1 MSKRKRRYTTIK
13 IQIFGTMK
21 HLFTS
26 VIALL
31 VTFAVAAQPGA
42 QQNPVIPADKA
53 VRVGQLPN
61 GMKYYLRHN
70 DKQKNLADFYI
81 SHDVGAIQEDDDQQG
96 LAHFL
101 EHMAFNGTKNLPGKM
116 LIEYLETVGVKF
128 GVNLNAGTSWDY
140 TQYLLKDVPTIRP
153 GIVDSALLILHDW
166 SHFIALQPKEID
178 AERGVI
184 MEELRMRDGAS
195 WRATIQLLKA
205 LGKGTR
211 YEHRNL
217 IGYLDGLKSFDHS
230 SLENFYKKWYRPEYQ
245 AVVVVGDINV
255 DEVEAKLKKLMADIP
270 ASPADAPKKEVI
282 VVPDNKEPIISI
294 LEDPEMTETSATLF
308 IKHQALPKH
317 LNNTFLAEQLALINA
332 LASNMANSRLQEIAM
347 KPNAPFTS
355 ANYMNGSIGICPT
368 LECAGVGVETQ
379 DGKLLAGLEAAYT
392 ELERIRRHGFTE
404 SELER
409 AKQVVLKREEVAYN
423 NRNDRKN
430 GQYVQRY
437 LNAFRKNAAMP
448 DAETEWKID
457 SMIITQMPL
466 QVINQIVAQFI
477 TDHNQV
483 LVAQAPK
490 REGLVNPTEAQ
501 LAEVLAK
508 VKASTIAPYADNT
521 VKEPLISP
529 DKKLKGSAVKKE
541 AKNEAFGTTE
551 WTLKNGMKV
560 VVKPTKFKADEVQ
573 VSMIAH
579 FGQSSLSDELYWPSS
594 FLSTFMGRMG
604 LSKFTATDL
613 RKQLSGKSVSVHLS
627 PDDYETGIQGMAS
640 PKDLETLMQLIYL
653 QFTEPRF
660 SKEDYDVAMN
670 QLKPYVENLQ
680 TNPDYISAVQ
690 RQKTLYGNHFRR
702 QQVTPELFDKV
713 KFELLEPAY
722 KALYSNAANFTTYI
736 VGNVDIEALKPL
748 VEKYIGSLPVSKKL
762 AKKVDDGVRTVTGEV
777 VNDFKAKMQQPKVGV
792 TRIYTG
798 PIDYTMK
805 NRVAMNVLSQVLR
818 SRYTISIREEKGG
831 TYSVGVGGRVMPDYT
846 PWYQLI
852 VLFDTNEQ
860 MADELS
866 QIVIDE
872 IKKIAE
878 QGPNKEDV
886 EKTRKYLLKE
896 YENQIQ
902 QNGTWIDWLD
912 LYNYRGM
919 NSLAEYKKTVEE
931 LTYDDLKALAAKIL
945 KDNNMAYVVMRP
957 EK

>member
-1 MSKRKRRYTTIK
+1 
-13 IQIFGTMK
+13 MK

-42 QQNPVIPADKA
+42 QQIPVIPADKA

-81 SHDVGAIQEDDDQQG
+81 SHDVGAIQEEDDQQG

-153 GIVDSALLILHDW
+153 GIIDSALLILHDW

-195 WRATIQLLKA
+195 WRGTIQLLKA
-205 LGKGTR
+205 VGKGTR

-217 IGYLDGLKSFDHS
+217 IGHLDGLKSFDHS
-230 SLENFYKKWYRPEYQ
+230 SLENFYHKWYRPEYQ

-255 DEVEAKLKKLMADIP
+255 DEVETKLQKLMADIP
-270 ASPADAPKKEVI
+270 ASPADAPQKEVI

-294 LEDPEMTETSATLF
+294 FEDPEMTQSSASLF
-308 IKHQALPKH
+308 IKRQALPKQ
-317 LNNTFLAEQLALINA
+317 LNNTVVAEQLALIDA
-332 LASNMANSRLQEIAM
+332 LASEMANARLQEIAM
-347 KPNAPFTS
+347 KPNAPFTG
-355 ANYMNGSIGICPT
+355 ARFMNGGIGICST
-368 LECAGVGVETQ
+368 LECAGVDVNTQ
-379 DGKLLAGLEAAYT
+379 DGKLLGGFEAAYT

-409 AKQVVLKREEVAYN
+409 AKQSVMKEQELAYN

-448 DAETEWKID
+448 DAETEWKLD
-457 SMIITQMPL
+457 SMIISQL
-466 QVINQIVAQFI
+466 QLPMINQVVAQYI

-483 LVAQAPK
+483 LVVQAPK
-490 REGLVNPTEAQ
+490 REGLTNPTEAQ
-501 LAEVLAK
+501 FAEVLAK
-508 VKASTIAPYADNT
+508 VKAATIAPYADNT
-521 VKEPLISP
+521 VKEPLIP
-529 DKKLKGSAVKKE
+529 ADKKLKGSKVKKE
-541 AKNEAFGTTE
+541 SKNEEFGTIE
-551 WTLKNGMKV
+551 WTLKNGLKV

-573 VSMIAH
+573 VAMVAH
-579 FGQSSLSDELYWPSS
+579 SGQSSLSDELYWPSA
-594 FLSTFMGRMG
+594 LLPTFVGRMG
-604 LSKFTATDL
+604 VPKFSATDL
-613 RKQLSGKSVSVHLS
+613 RKQLSGKNAQVYVS
-627 PDDYETGIQGMAS
+627 PDDYASQVVGVGS
-640 PKDLETLMQLIYL
+640 PKDLETIMQLLYL
-653 QFTEPRF
+653 QFTDPRF
-660 SKEDYDVAMN
+660 SKEDYDVAMA

-680 TNPDYISAVQ
+680 TNPDYISAVE

-702 QQVTPELFDKV
+702 QQITPALLDKV
-713 KFELLEPAY
+713 KFEQLEPAY
-722 KALYSNAANFTTYI
+722 KALFSNAANFTTYI
-736 VGNVDIEALKPL
+736 VGNVDVEALKPL
-748 VEKYIGSLPVSKKL
+748 VEKYLGSLPVSKKL
-762 AKKVDDGVRTVTGEV
+762 AKKVDDGVRAVKGEV
-777 VNDFKAKMQQPKVGV
+777 VNDFKVKMQQPKVGV

-805 NRVAMNVLSQVLR
+805 NRVTMNVLSQVLR

-831 TYSVGVGGRVMPDYT
+831 TYSVGVGGRVMAEYE

-866 QIVIDE
+866 QIVVKE
-872 IKKIAE
+872 IQTIANE
-878 QGPNKEDV
+878 GPNKEDV

-902 QNGTWIDWLD
+902 QNGNWVDWLD
-912 LYNYRGM
+912 QRDYRGV
-919 NSLAEYKKTVEE
+919 NYPAEYKKAVEE

-945 KDNNMAYVVMRP
+945 KDNNMTYVVMRP

>member
-1 MSKRKRRYTTIK
+1 
-13 IQIFGTMK
+13 MK

-42 QQNPVIPADKA
+42 QQIPVIPADKA
-53 VRVGQLPN
+53 VRVGTLPN

-116 LIEYLETVGVKF
+116 LIEYLETVGVRF
-128 GVNLNAGTSWDY
+128 GTNLNAGTSWDY

-153 GIVDSALLILHDW
+153 GIIDTAMLILHDW

-178 AERGVI
+178 SERGVI
-184 MEELRMRDGAS
+184 MEELRMRDGAQ
-195 WRATIQLLKA
+195 WRGTIQLLKA

-217 IGYLDGLKSFDHS
+217 IGYLDGLSSFDHS

-245 AVVVVGDINV
+245 AVVIVGDINV
-255 DEVEAKLKKLMADIP
+255 DEIEAKLQKLMADIP
-270 ASPADAPKKEVI
+270 ASPADAPQKEVI
-282 VVPDNKEPIISI
+282 VVPDNQEPIISI

-308 IKHQALPKH
+308 IKRQALPKEY
-317 LNNTFLAEQLALINA
+317 NNTIVAEQLALIDA
-332 LASNMANSRLQEIAM
+332 LGSTMANARLQEIAM
-347 KPNAPFTS
+347 KPNAPFTN
-355 ANYMNGSIGICPT
+355 AEFMNGSIGICPT
-368 LECAGVGVETQ
+368 LECAGIGVNTQ
-379 DGKLLAGLEAAYT
+379 DGKLLAGFEAAYT

-404 SELER
+404 GELER
-409 AKQVVLKREEVAYN
+409 AKQRVMKMQEVAYN

-448 DAETEWKID
+448 DAETEWKLD
-457 SMIITQMPL
+457 SAIIANL
-466 QVINQIVAQFI
+466 QLPMINQVFAQYI

-483 LVAQAPK
+483 LIAQAPK

-501 LAEVLAK
+501 FSEVLAK

-521 VKEPLISP
+521 VKEPLIP
-529 DKKLKGSAVKKE
+529 ADKKLKGSAVKNE
-541 AKNEAFGTTE
+541 VKNEVYGTTE
-551 WTLKNGMKV
+551 WTLKNGMKI
-560 VVKPTKFKADEVQ
+560 VVKPTKFKADEVYI
-573 VSMIAH
+573 SMVAH
-579 FGQSSLSDELYWPSS
+579 FGQSSLSDELYWPSA
-594 FLSTFMGRMG
+594 FLPTMMGRMG
-604 LSKFTATDL
+604 VSKFSATDL
-613 RKQLSGKSVSVHLS
+613 RKQLSGKSVSLHVS

-653 QFTEPRF
+653 QFTDPRF
-660 SKEDYDVAMN
+660 SKEDYDVAMG
-670 QLKPYVENLQ
+670 QLRPYVENLQ
-680 TNPDYISAVQ
+680 TNPDYISAVE
-690 RQKTLYGNHFRR
+690 RKKTLYGGHYRR
-702 QQVTPELFDKV
+702 QEVTPELLNKV
-713 KFELLEPAY
+713 SFELLEPAY
-722 KALYSNAANFTTYI
+722 RALFSNARNFTTYI
-736 VGNVDIEALKPL
+736 VGNVDVETLKPL

-762 AKKVDDGVRTVTGEV
+762 ATKVDDGVRTVTGQV
-777 VNDFKAKMQQPKVGV
+777 VNDFKAKMQQPKVGL

-798 PIDYTMK
+798 PIDYTLK
-805 NRVAMNVLSQVLR
+805 NRVAMTVLAQVLR

-831 TYSVGVGGRVMPDYT
+831 TYSVGVGGRVSPDYNSAYT
-846 PWYQLI
+846 LI
-852 VLFDTNEQ
+852 VAFDTNEQ

-866 QIVIDE
+866 EIVIKE
-872 IKKIAE
+872 IQTIANV
-878 QGPNKEDV
+878 GPNAEDV
-886 EKTRKYLLKE
+886 EKVRKFLLKDH
-896 YENQIQ
+896 ENQLQ
-902 QNGTWIDWLD
+902 VNGNWASWLD
-912 LYNYRGM
+912 QRDYRGV
-919 NSLAEYKKTVEE
+919 NYPAEYKKILEE
-931 LTYDDLKALAAKIL
+931 LTYDDLKLLAAKIL
-945 KDNNMAYVVMRP
+945 KDNNMTHIIMRP

>member
-1 MSKRKRRYTTIK
+1 M
-13 IQIFGTMK
+13 
-21 HLFTS
+21 
-26 VIALL
+26 
-31 VTFAVAAQPGA
+31 
-42 QQNPVIPADKA
+42 PVIPADKA

-81 SHDVGAIQEDDDQQG
+81 SHDVGAIQEEDDQQG

-128 GVNLNAGTSWDY
+128 GTNLNAGTSWDY

-153 GIVDSALLILHDW
+153 GIIDSALLILHDW
-166 SHFIALQPKEID
+166 SHFIALQPKEVD

-184 MEELRMRDGAS
+184 KEELRMRDGAS
-195 WRATIQLLKA
+195 WRGTIKMLQA

-217 IGYLDGLKSFDHS
+217 IGHLEGLSSFDHS
-230 SLENFYKKWYRPEYQ
+230 SLRNFYEKWYRPELQ

-255 DEVEAKLKKLMADIP
+255 DEIEAKLKTLMADIP
-270 ASPADAPKKEVI
+270 ASPADAPKKEHI
-282 VVPDNKEPIISI
+282 VVPDNKEPIISMF
-294 LEDPEMTETSATLF
+294 EDPEMTETSATLF
-308 IKHQALPKH
+308 IKRQALPKQY
-317 LNNTFLAEQLALINA
+317 NNTVIAEQLSLVAA
-332 LASNMANSRLQEIAM
+332 LAEDMANARLREISM
-347 KPNAPFTS
+347 KPNAPFTG
-355 ANYMNGSIGICPT
+355 AFFNDGGVGICPT
-368 LECAGVGVETQ
+368 FAAIAVGVDTQ
-379 DGKLLAGLEAAYT
+379 DGKMLAGFEAAYT

-404 SELER
+404 GELER
-409 AKQVVLKREEVAYN
+409 AKNNVMKMQEVAYN

-430 GQYVQRY
+430 AQFVRRY
-437 LNAFRKNAAMP
+437 LDAFHKNTPMP
-448 DAETEWKID
+448 DAETEWKLD
-457 SMIITQMPL
+457 STIIANIQLPM
-466 QVINQIVAQFI
+466 INQVMQQYI

-483 LVAQAPK
+483 VIAQAPK

-508 VKASTIAPYADNT
+508 VKAATIAPYADNT
-521 VKEPLISP
+521 VKEPLIP
-529 DKKLKGSAVKKE
+529 ADKKLKGSKVKKE
-541 AKNEAFGTTE
+541 SKNDAYGTTE

-579 FGQSSLSDELYWPSS
+579 FGQSSLSDELYWPSA

-604 LSKFTATDL
+604 VSKFSATDL
-613 RKQLSGKSVSVHLS
+613 RKQLSGKSVSLHVS
-627 PDDYETGIQGMAS
+627 PDDYETDIQGMAS

-660 SKEDYDVAMN
+660 SKEDFDVAMN

-680 TNPDYISAVQ
+680 TNPDYISTVQ
-690 RQKTLYGNHFRR
+690 REKTLYGNHFRR

-713 KFELLEPAY
+713 KFELIEPAY

-736 VGNVDIEALKPL
+736 VGNVDLEALKPL
-748 VEKYIGSLPVSKKL
+748 VEKYLGSLPVSKKL
-762 AKKVDDGVRTVTGEV
+762 SKKVDDGVQTVKGEV
-777 VNDFKAKMQQPKVGV
+777 VNDFKVKMQQPKVGV

-818 SRYTISIREEKGG
+818 NRYTVSIREEKGG
-831 TYSVGVGGRVMPDYT
+831 TYSVGVGGRVYADYE
-846 PWYQLI
+846 PSYQLI

-872 IKKIAE
+872 IKKIATD
-878 QGPNKEDV
+878 GPNKEDV

-902 QNGTWIDWLD
+902 QNGTWVDWLD
-912 LYNYRGM
+912 LYNYRSM
-919 NSLAEYKKTVEE
+919 DSLAEYKKTVEE
-931 LTYDDLKALAAKIL
+931 LSYDDLKALAAKIL

>member
-1 MSKRKRRYTTIK
+1 MRR
-13 IQIFGTMK
+13 
-21 HLFTS
+21 LFIS
-26 VIALL
+26 AIALL
-31 VTFAVAAQPGA
+31 VTFAVAAQPA
-42 QQNPVIPADKA
+42 QQLPVIPADKA

-81 SHDVGAIQEDDDQQG
+81 SHDVGAIQEEDDQQG

-116 LIEYLETVGVKF
+116 LIEYLETIGVKF
-128 GVNLNAGTSWDY
+128 GTNLNAGTSWDY

-166 SHFIALQPKEID
+166 SHFIALEPKEVD

-195 WRATIQLLKA
+195 WRGTIQMLKS

-230 SLENFYKKWYRPEYQ
+230 SLRNFYEKWYRPELQ

-255 DEVEAKLKKLMADIP
+255 DEIEAKLHKLMADIP
-270 ASPADAPKKEVI
+270 ASPADAPQKEHIVI
-282 VVPDNKEPIISI
+282 PDNKEPIISV
-294 LEDPEMTETSATLF
+294 LEDPEMQETSATLF
-308 IKHQALPKH
+308 IKRQALPK
-317 LNNTFLAEQLALINA
+317 LYKNTQIAETLDLISA
-332 LASNMANSRLQEIAM
+332 LASDMANARLREIAM
-347 KPNAPFTS
+347 KPNAPFTG
-355 ANYMNGSIGICPT
+355 AHFMNGGVGICPT
-368 LECAGVGVETQ
+368 FEAIGVGVDTQ
-379 DGKLLAGLEAAYT
+379 DGKMLVGFEAAYT

-404 SELER
+404 GELER
-409 AKQVVLKREEVAYN
+409 AKNNVMKMQELAYN

-430 GQYVQRY
+430 GQYVKRY
-437 LNAFRKNAAMP
+437 LDAFHKNTPMP
-448 DAETEWKID
+448 DAETEWKLD
-457 SMIITQMPL
+457 STIIANVQLPM
-466 QVINQIVAQFI
+466 INQVMQQYI

-483 LVAQAPK
+483 VIAQAPK
-490 REGLVNPTEAQ
+490 KEGLVNPTEAQ

-508 VKASTIAPYADNT
+508 VKASTIAPYADNS

-541 AKNEAFGTTE
+541 SKNEALGSTV

-560 VVKPTKFKADEVQ
+560 VVKPTKFKADEVLI
-573 VSMIAH
+573 SMHAN
-579 FGQSSLSDELYWPSS
+579 FGQSSLSDELYWTSALMPSM
-594 FLSTFMGRMG
+594 LGRMG
-604 LSKFTATDL
+604 ISKFTATDL
-613 RKQLSGKSVSVHLS
+613 RKQLSGKNARVYVS
-627 PDDYETGIQGMAS
+627 PDDYECSVIGQGS
-640 PKDLETLMQLIYL
+640 PKDLETIMQLLYL

-660 SKEDYDVAMN
+660 SKDDWDVAMN
-670 QLKPYVENLQ
+670 QLKPYIENAQ
-680 TNPDYISAVQ
+680 TNPDYISYVQ
-690 RQKTLYGNHFRR
+690 RQKTLYGNHYRR
-702 QQVTPELFDKV
+702 QQLTPELLDKV
-713 KFELLEPAY
+713 KFEQLEPAY

-736 VGNVDIEALKPL
+736 VGNVDLATLKPL
-748 VEKYIGSLPVSKKL
+748 VEKYLGSLPVSKKL
-762 AKKVDDGVRTVTGEV
+762 AKKVDDGVRTVKGEV
-777 VNDFKAKMQQPKVGV
+777 VNDFKAKMQQPKVGL

-798 PIDYTMK
+798 PIDYTLK

-818 SRYTISIREEKGG
+818 SRYTVSIREEKGG
-831 TYSVGVGGRVMPDYT
+831 TYSVGVGGRVESDYE

-872 IKKIAE
+872 IKKIATE
-878 QGPNKEDV
+878 GPKADDV

-896 YENQIQ
+896 YENQVQ
-902 QNGTWIDWLD
+902 MNNNWVSWLYEWD
-912 LYNYRGM
+912 ERG
-919 NSLAEYKKTVEE
+919 LDYAAEYKKVVEA

-945 KDNNMAYVVMRP
+945 ADNNMAHIIMRP

>member
-1 MSKRKRRYTTIK
+1 MRR
-13 IQIFGTMK
+13 
-21 HLFTS
+21 LFTFA
-26 VIALL
+26 IAML

-42 QQNPVIPADKA
+42 QQIPVIPADKA
-53 VRVGQLPN
+53 VRVGTLPN

-81 SHDVGAIQEDDDQQG
+81 SHDVGAIQEEDDQQG

-153 GIVDSALLILHDW
+153 GIVDTAMLILHDW

-195 WRATIQLLKA
+195 WRATIAMLKA
-205 LGKGTR
+205 IGKGTR

-217 IGYLDGLKSFDHS
+217 IGHLDGLKSFNHK
-230 SLENFYKKWYRPEYQ
+230 SLENFYQKWYRPELQ
-245 AVVVVGDINV
+245 AVVIVGDINV
-255 DEVEAKLKKLMADIP
+255 DEVEAKLQKLMADIP
-270 ASPADAPKKEVI
+270 ASPADAPQKEVI
-282 VVPDNKEPIISI
+282 VVPDNKEPIISVF
-294 LEDPEMTETSATLF
+294 EDPEMEGTSASLF
-308 IKHQALPKH
+308 IKRKALPKEY
-317 LNNTFLAEQLALINA
+317 NNTIIAEQLSLINA
-332 LASNMANSRLQEIAM
+332 LASNMANARLQEIKM

-355 ANYMNGSIGICPT
+355 AYFRNGGVGICPT
-368 LECAGVGVETQ
+368 FESAGVGVDTK
-379 DGKLLAGLEAAYT
+379 DGKLLEGLEAAYT

-404 SELER
+404 GELER
-409 AKQVVLKREEVAYN
+409 AKQNVMKMQELAYN

-430 GQYVQRY
+430 GQYVMRY

-448 DAETEWKID
+448 DAETEWKLD
-457 SMIITQMPL
+457 STIIAQLPL
-466 QVINQIVAQFI
+466 QAINQTIARYI

-483 LVAQAPK
+483 LVVNLPK
-490 REGLVNPTEAQ
+490 KDGLVNPTEAQ
-501 LAEVLAK
+501 FAEVLAK
-508 VKASTIAPYADNT
+508 VKKADIAPYADNT
-521 VKEPLISP
+521 VKEPLIP
-529 DKKLKGSAVKKE
+529 ADVKLKGSAVKKV
-541 AKNEAFGTTE
+541 AKNETLGTTT
-551 WTLKNGMKV
+551 WTLKNGLKV
-560 VVKPTKFKADEVQ
+560 VVKPTTFKADEVNI
-573 VSMIAH
+573 SMLAH
-579 FGQSSLSDELYWPSS
+579 FGQSSLSDEVFWTSA
-594 FLSTFMGRMG
+594 FLPTMINYMGV
-604 LSKFTATDL
+604 SKFSSTEL
-613 RKQLSGKSVSVHLS
+613 RKQLSGKNASVSVNV
-627 PDDYETGIQGMAS
+627 DDYMSGVVGHGS
-640 PKDLETLMQLIYL
+640 PKDIETMMQLIYL
-653 QFTEPRF
+653 RFTAPRF
-660 SKEDYDVAMN
+660 SKDDYDVIMN
-670 QLKPYVENLQ
+670 QYRPYIENAQ
-680 TNPDYISAVQ
+680 KNPDYISGVQ
-690 RQKTLYGNHFRR
+690 RQKTLYGDHFRR
-702 QQVTPELFDKV
+702 QQLTPAILDQV
-713 KFELLEPAY
+713 KFENIEPAY
-722 KALYSNAANFTTYI
+722 KKLFSNAANFTTYI
-736 VGNVDIEALKPL
+736 VGNVDLETLKPL
-748 VEKYIGSLPVSKKL
+748 VEKYLGSLPVSKKL
-762 AKKVDDGVRTVTGEV
+762 EKKVDDGVRTVKGEV
-777 VNDFKAKMQQPKVGV
+777 VNDFKVKMQQPKVGL

-831 TYSVGVGGRVMPDYT
+831 TYSVGVGGRVFADYT
-846 PWYQLI
+846 PSYQLI

-866 QIVIDE
+866 QIVVDE
-872 IKKIAE
+872 IKKIATE
-878 QGPNKEDV
+878 GPNAEDV

-902 QNGTWIDWLD
+902 SNGNWVDWLD

-919 NSLAEYKKTVEE
+919 NFATEYKKAVEE

-945 KDNNMAYVVMRP
+945 KDNNMAYIVMRP

>member
-1 MSKRKRRYTTIK
+1 MRR
-13 IQIFGTMK
+13 
-21 HLFTS
+21 LFTFA
-26 VIALL
+26 IAML

-42 QQNPVIPADKA
+42 QQIPVIPADKA
-53 VRVGQLPN
+53 VRVGTLPN

-81 SHDVGAIQEDDDQQG
+81 SHDVGAIQEEDDQQG

-153 GIVDSALLILHDW
+153 GIVDTAMLILHDW

-195 WRATIQLLKA
+195 WRATIAMLKA
-205 LGKGTR
+205 IGKGTR

-217 IGYLDGLKSFDHS
+217 IGHLDGLKSFNHK
-230 SLENFYKKWYRPEYQ
+230 SLENFYQKWYRPELQ
-245 AVVVVGDINV
+245 AVVIVGDINV
-255 DEVEAKLKKLMADIP
+255 DEVEAKLQKLMADIP
-270 ASPADAPKKEVI
+270 ASPADAPQKEVI
-282 VVPDNKEPIISI
+282 VVPDNKEPIISVF
-294 LEDPEMTETSATLF
+294 EDPEMEGTSASLF
-308 IKHQALPKH
+308 IKRKALPKEY
-317 LNNTFLAEQLALINA
+317 NNTIIAEQLSLINA
-332 LASNMANSRLQEIAM
+332 LASNMANARLQEIKM

-355 ANYMNGSIGICPT
+355 AYFRNGGVGICPT
-368 LECAGVGVETQ
+368 FESAGVGVDTK
-379 DGKLLAGLEAAYT
+379 DGKLLEGLEAAYT

-404 SELER
+404 GELER
-409 AKQVVLKREEVAYN
+409 AKQNVMKMQELAYN

-430 GQYVQRY
+430 GQYVMRY

-448 DAETEWKID
+448 DAETEWKLD
-457 SMIITQMPL
+457 STIIAQLPL
-466 QVINQIVAQFI
+466 QAINQTIARYI

-483 LVAQAPK
+483 LVVNLPK
-490 REGLVNPTEAQ
+490 KEGLVNPTEAQ
-501 LAEVLAK
+501 FAEVLAK
-508 VKASTIAPYADNT
+508 VKKADIAPYADNT
-521 VKEPLISP
+521 VKEPLIP
-529 DKKLKGSAVKKE
+529 ADVELKGSAVKKV
-541 AKNEAFGTTE
+541 AKNETLGTTT
-551 WTLKNGMKV
+551 WTLKNGLKV
-560 VVKPTKFKADEVQ
+560 VVKPTTFKADEVNI
-573 VSMIAH
+573 SMLAH
-579 FGQSSLSDELYWPSS
+579 FGQSSLSDEVFWTSA
-594 FLSTFMGRMG
+594 FLPTMINYMGV
-604 LSKFTATDL
+604 SKFSSTEL
-613 RKQLSGKSVSVHLS
+613 RKQLSGKNASVSVNV
-627 PDDYETGIQGMAS
+627 DDYMSGVVGHGS
-640 PKDLETLMQLIYL
+640 PKDIEAMMQLIYL
-653 QFTEPRF
+653 RFTAPRF
-660 SKEDYDVAMN
+660 SKDDYDVIMN
-670 QLKPYVENLQ
+670 QYRPYIENAQ
-680 TNPDYISAVQ
+680 KNPDYISGVQ
-690 RQKTLYGNHFRR
+690 RQKTLYGDHFRR
-702 QQVTPELFDKV
+702 QQLTPAILDQV
-713 KFELLEPAY
+713 KFENIEPAY
-722 KALYSNAANFTTYI
+722 KKLFSNAANFTTYI
-736 VGNVDIEALKPL
+736 VGNVDLETLKPL

-762 AKKVDDGVRTVTGEV
+762 EKKVDDGVRTVKGEV
-777 VNDFKAKMQQPKVGV
+777 VNDFKVKMQQPKVGL

-831 TYSVGVGGRVMPDYT
+831 TYSVGVGGRVFADYT
-846 PWYQLI
+846 PSYQLI

-866 QIVIDE
+866 QIVVDE
-872 IKKIAE
+872 IKKIATE
-878 QGPNKEDV
+878 GPNAEDV

-902 QNGTWIDWLD
+902 SNGNWVDWLD

-919 NSLAEYKKTVEE
+919 NFATEYKKAVEE

-945 KDNNMAYVVMRP
+945 KDNNMAYIVMRP

>member
-1 MSKRKRRYTTIK
+1 
-13 IQIFGTMK
+13 MK

-42 QQNPVIPADKA
+42 QQIPVIPADKA

-81 SHDVGAIQEDDDQQG
+81 SHDVGAIQEEDDQQG

-153 GIVDSALLILHDW
+153 GIIDSALLILHDW

-195 WRATIQLLKA
+195 WRGTIQLLKA
-205 LGKGTR
+205 VGKGTR

-217 IGYLDGLKSFDHS
+217 IGHLDGLKSFDHS
-230 SLENFYKKWYRPEYQ
+230 SLENFYHKWYRPEYQ
-245 AVVVVGDINV
+245 AVVIVGDINV
-255 DEVEAKLKKLMADIP
+255 DEVEAKLQELMADIP
-270 ASPADAPKKEVI
+270 ASPADAPQKEVI

-294 LEDPEMTETSATLF
+294 FEDPEMTQSGASLF
-308 IKHQALPKH
+308 IKRQALPKQ
-317 LNNTFLAEQLALINA
+317 LNNTVVAEQLALIDA
-332 LASNMANSRLQEIAM
+332 LASEMANARLQEIAM
-347 KPNAPFTS
+347 KPNAPFTG
-355 ANYMNGSIGICPT
+355 ARFMNGGIGICST
-368 LECAGVGVETQ
+368 LECAGVDVNTQ
-379 DGKLLAGLEAAYT
+379 DGKLLGGFEAAYT

-404 SELER
+404 GELER
-409 AKQVVLKREEVAYN
+409 AKQSVMKDQELAYN

-448 DAETEWKID
+448 DAETEWKLD
-457 SMIITQMPL
+457 SMIISQL
-466 QVINQIVAQFI
+466 QLPMINQVVAQYI

-483 LVAQAPK
+483 LVVQAPK
-490 REGLVNPTEAQ
+490 REGLTNPTEAQ
-501 LAEVLAK
+501 FAEVLAK
-508 VKASTIAPYADNT
+508 VKAATIAPYADNT
-521 VKEPLISP
+521 VKEPLIP
-529 DKKLKGSAVKKE
+529 ADKKLKGSKVKKE
-541 AKNEAFGTTE
+541 SKNEEFGTIE
-551 WTLKNGMKV
+551 WTLKNGLKV

-573 VSMIAH
+573 VAMVAH
-579 FGQSSLSDELYWPSS
+579 SGQSSLSDDLYWSS
-594 FLSTFMGRMG
+594 ALLPTFVGRMG
-604 LSKFTATDL
+604 VSKFSATDL
-613 RKQLSGKSVSVHLS
+613 RKQLSGKNAQVYVS
-627 PDDYETGIQGMAS
+627 PDDYESQVVGVGS
-640 PKDLETLMQLIYL
+640 PKDLETIMQLLYL
-653 QFTEPRF
+653 QFTDPRF
-660 SKEDYDVAMN
+660 SKEDYDVAMA

-680 TNPDYISAVQ
+680 TNPDYISAVE

-702 QQVTPELFDKV
+702 QQITPALLDKV
-713 KFELLEPAY
+713 KFEQLEPAY
-722 KALYSNAANFTTYI
+722 KVLFSNAANFTTYI
-736 VGNVDIEALKPL
+736 VGNVDVEALKPL
-748 VEKYIGSLPVSKKL
+748 VEKYLGSLPVSKKL
-762 AKKVDDGVRTVTGEV
+762 AKKVDDGVRAVKGEV
-777 VNDFKAKMQQPKVGV
+777 VNDFKVKMQQPKVGV

-805 NRVAMNVLSQVLR
+805 NRVTMNVLSQVLR

-831 TYSVGVGGRVMPDYT
+831 TYSVGVGGRVMAEYE

-866 QIVIDE
+866 QIVVKE
-872 IKKIAE
+872 IQTIANE
-878 QGPNKEDV
+878 GPNKEDV

-902 QNGTWIDWLD
+902 QNGNWVDWLD
-912 LYNYRGM
+912 QRDYRGV
-919 NSLAEYKKTVEE
+919 NYPVEYKKAVDE

-945 KDNNMAYVVMRP
+945 KDNNMTYVVMRP

>member
-1 MSKRKRRYTTIK
+1 MRR
-13 IQIFGTMK
+13 
-21 HLFTS
+21 LFIS
-26 VIALL
+26 VIALVVAFT
-31 VTFAVAAQPGA
+31 VTAQPGA
-42 QQNPVIPADKA
+42 QQIPVIPADKA

-128 GVNLNAGTSWDY
+128 GANLNAGTSWDY

-153 GIVDSALLILHDW
+153 GIVDTAMLILHDW

-195 WRATIQLLKA
+195 WRSTIAMLKA

-217 IGYLDGLKSFDHS
+217 IGHLDGLKSFSHK
-230 SLENFYKKWYRPEYQ
+230 SLENFYKKWYRPELQ
-245 AVVVVGDINV
+245 AVVIVGDINV
-255 DEVEAKLKKLMADIP
+255 DEVEAKLQKLMADIP
-270 ASPADAPKKEVI
+270 ASPADAAKKEVI

-294 LEDPEMTETSATLF
+294 FEDPEMQQTKATLF
-308 IKHQALPKH
+308 IKHSALPREY
-317 LNNTFLAEQLALINA
+317 NNTVIAEQLALINA
-332 LASNMANSRLQEIAM
+332 LADDMANARLQEIKM
-347 KPNAPFTS
+347 KPNAPFS
-355 ANYMNGSIGICPT
+355 GASFLNGGIGICQT
-368 LECAGVGVETQ
+368 LECAGVGVVTQ
-379 DGKLLAGLEAAYT
+379 DGKLLAGFEAAYT

-404 SELER
+404 AELER
-409 AKQVVLKREEVAYN
+409 AKNNVMKAQELSYN

-437 LNAFRKNAAMP
+437 LNAFHKNAAMP
-448 DAETEWKID
+448 DAETEWKLD
-457 SMIITQMPL
+457 STLIANIPL
-466 QVINQIVAQFI
+466 KMVNQVMAQYI

-483 LVAQAPK
+483 LVVNVPK
-490 REGLVNPTEAQ
+490 KEGVVNPTEAQ
-501 LAEVLAK
+501 LAEVLKK
-508 VKASTIAPYADNT
+508 VKAADIAPYADNT

-529 DKKLKGSAVKKE
+529 KKKLKGSAVKKE
-541 AKNEAFGTTE
+541 SKNEALGTTT
-551 WTLKNGMKV
+551 WVLKNGLKV
-560 VVKPTKFKADEVQ
+560 VVKPTTFKADEVKI
-573 VSMIAH
+573 SMQTH
-579 FGQSSLSDELYWPSS
+579 FGQSSLSDELYWTSV
-594 FLSTFMGRMG
+594 FLPVMTNYMGV
-604 LSKFTATDL
+604 SKFSSTEL
-613 RKQLSGKSVSVHLS
+613 SKQLSGKDADVNLGV
-627 PDDYETGIQGMAS
+627 DDYEAGVVGEGS
-640 PKDLETLMQLIYL
+640 PKDLETIMQLLYL

-660 SKEDYDVAMN
+660 SKEDFDVVMN
-670 QLKPYVENLQ
+670 QYRPYFENAQ
-680 TNPDYISAVQ
+680 TNPDYISTVQ

-702 QQVTPELFDKV
+702 QQITPEILDKV
-713 KFELLEPAY
+713 KFEHIEPAY
-722 KALYSNAANFTTYI
+722 KALFSNAANFTTYI
-736 VGNVDIEALKPL
+736 VGNVDLATLKPL

-762 AKKVDDGVRTVTGEV
+762 EKKVDDGAQPVKGVV
-777 VNDFKAKMQQPKVGV
+777 VNDFKVKMQQPKVGL

-798 PIDYTMK
+798 PIDYTLK
-805 NRVAMNVLSQVLR
+805 NRVAMAVLSQVLR
-818 SRYTISIREEKGG
+818 SRYTVSIREEKGG
-831 TYSVGVGGRVMPDYT
+831 TYSVGVGGKVMSDYT

-852 VLFDTNEQ
+852 VMFDTNEQ

-866 QIVIDE
+866 EIVVAE
-872 IKKIAE
+872 IKKIATE
-878 QGPNKEDV
+878 GPKADDV

-902 QNGTWIDWLD
+902 SNSNWVDWLD
-912 LYNYRGM
+912 EYNYRGVDF
-919 NSLAEYKKTVEE
+919 ATEYKKAVES
-931 LTYDDLKALAAKIL
+931 LTYDDLKALAAKVL
-945 KDNNMAYVVMRP
+945 ADNNMAYIVMRP

>member
-1 MSKRKRRYTTIK
+1 MKR
-13 IQIFGTMK
+13 
-21 HLFTS
+21 LFTF
-26 VIALL
+26 VIASL
-31 VTFAVAAQPGA
+31 VAFAVAAQPGA
-42 QQNPVIPADKA
+42 QQIPVIPADKA
-53 VRVGQLPN
+53 VRVGTLPN

-81 SHDVGAIQEDDDQQG
+81 VHDVGAIQEEDDQQG

-101 EHMAFNGTKNLPGKM
+101 EHMAFNGTKNLPGKK
-116 LIEYLETVGVKF
+116 LIEYLESVGVKF
-128 GVNLNAGTSWDY
+128 GTNLNAGTSWDY

-153 GIVDSALLILHDW
+153 GVIDSALLILHDW
-166 SHFIALQPKEID
+166 SHFISLEPKEID
-178 AERGVI
+178 SERGVI

-195 WRATIQLLKA
+195 WRGTIQLLKA

-217 IGYLDGLKSFDHS
+217 IGYLDGLKSFNHS

-245 AVVVVGDINV
+245 AVIVVGDINV
-255 DEVEAKLKKLMADIP
+255 DEVEAKLKSLMADIP
-270 ASPADAPKKEVI
+270 ASPADAPQKEVI
-282 VVPDNKEPIISI
+282 VVPDNKEPIIST

-308 IKHQALPKH
+308 IKRQALPKE
-317 LNNTFLAEQLALINA
+317 LNNTVVAEQLALIDA
-332 LASNMANSRLQEIAM
+332 LVSEMANARLQEIAM
-347 KPNAPFTS
+347 KPNAPFTG
-355 ANYMNGSIGICPT
+355 AYFMNGSIGICPT
-368 LECAGVGVETQ
+368 LECAGVGVNTQ

-409 AKQVVLKREEVAYN
+409 AKQSVLKDQELAYN

-437 LNAFRKNAAMP
+437 IAAFRKNAATP
-448 DAETEWKID
+448 DAETEWQLD
-457 SMIITQMPL
+457 SMIIANL
-466 QVINQIVAQFI
+466 QLPMINQVVAQYI

-483 LVAQAPK
+483 LIAQAPK
-490 REGLVNPTEAQ
+490 RDGLVNATEAQ

-508 VKASTIAPYADNT
+508 VKASTIEPYADNA

-529 DKKLKGSAVKKE
+529 DKKLEGSAIVKE
-541 AKNEAFGTTE
+541 SKNEALGTIE
-551 WTLKNGMKV
+551 WTLANGLKV
-560 VVKPTKFKADEVQ
+560 VIKPTQFKADEVF
-573 VSMIAH
+573 VVMNAH
-579 FGQSSLSDELYWPSS
+579 FGQSSLSDELYWTSAMLP
-594 FLSTFMGRMG
+594 TMMGRMG
-604 LSKFTATDL
+604 ISKFSATDL
-613 RKQLSGKSVSVHLS
+613 RKQLSGKNASVQIS
-627 PDDYETGIQGMAS
+627 PDDYETSVVANGS
-640 PKDLETLMQLIYL
+640 PNDLETIMQLLYL

-660 SKEDYDVAMN
+660 SKEDFDVAMS
-670 QLKPYVENLQ
+670 QLKPYVENMQ
-680 TNPDYISAVQ
+680 TNPDYISSVE

-702 QQVTPELFDKV
+702 QQITPALLNEV
-713 KFELLEPAY
+713 KFELMEPAY
-722 KALYSNAANFTTYI
+722 EALFSNAANFTTYI
-736 VGNVDIEALKPL
+736 VGNVDVNALKPL
-748 VEKYIGSLPVSKKL
+748 VEKYIGSLPVAKKL
-762 AKKVDDGVRTVTGEV
+762 NKKANDKANAVKGEV

-798 PIDYTMK
+798 PIKYTLK

-831 TYSVGVGGRVMPDYT
+831 TYSVGVGGRVMADYK

-852 VLFDTNEQ
+852 VMFDTNEQ

-878 QGPNKEDV
+878 EGPNKEDV
-886 EKTRKYLLKE
+886 EKTRAYLLKE
-896 YENQIQ
+896 FENQVQ
-902 QNGTWIDWLD
+902 SNANWVNWLD
-912 LYNYRGM
+912 EYNTYGT
-919 NSLAEYKKTVEE
+919 NYAAEYKKVVEE

-945 KDNNMAYVVMRP
+945 KDNNMTYVVMRP

>member
-1 MSKRKRRYTTIK
+1 
-13 IQIFGTMK
+13 MK

-53 VRVGQLPN
+53 VRVGTLPN

-81 SHDVGAIQEDDDQQG
+81 LHDVGAIQEEDDQQG

-178 AERGVI
+178 SERGVI

-195 WRATIQLLKA
+195 WRGTIQLLKA

-217 IGYLDGLKSFDHS
+217 IGYLDGLKSFNHS

-255 DEVEAKLKKLMADIP
+255 DEVEAKLKKMMADIP
-270 ASPADAPKKEVI
+270 ASPADAPKKEDI
-282 VVPDNKEPIISI
+282 VVPDNEEPIISI

-308 IKHQALPKH
+308 IKHKALPKH
-317 LNNTFLAEQLALINA
+317 LNNTLLAEQLALVRE
-332 LASNMANSRLQEIAM
+332 LADEMANARLKEIAM

-355 ANYMNGSIGICPT
+355 ANFMNGGIGICPS
-368 LECAGVGVETQ
+368 LECTGVGVETQ

-404 SELER
+404 GELER
-409 AKQVVLKREEVAYN
+409 AKQRVMKMQEVAYN

-437 LNAFRKNAAMP
+437 LNAFRKNAPMP

-457 SMIITQMPL
+457 SMIISQLPL
-466 QVINQIVAQFI
+466 QVINQLTAQYI

-483 LVAQAPK
+483 LIAQAPK

-501 LAEVLAK
+501 LAEVLVK
-508 VKASTIAPYADNT
+508 VKASEIAPYADNT

-541 AKNEAFGTTE
+541 VKNEEYGTIE

-560 VVKPTKFKADEVQ
+560 VVKSTKFKADEVQ
-573 VSMIAH
+573 VAMVAH
-579 FGQSSLSDELYWPSS
+579 FGQSSLNDELYWPSS

-604 LSKFTATDL
+604 VSKFSATDL
-613 RKQLSGKSVSVHLS
+613 RKQLSGKSVSVRIV

-653 QFTEPRF
+653 QFTEPRY
-660 SKEDYDVAMN
+660 SKDDYDVAMG

-702 QQVTPELFDKV
+702 QQITPELLDKV
-713 KFELLEPAY
+713 EFELLEPAY

-736 VGNVDIEALKPL
+736 VGNVDVEALKPL
-748 VEKYIGSLPVSKKL
+748 VEKYLGSLPVSKKL
-762 AKKVDDGVRTVTGEV
+762 AKKADDGVRAVTGEV
-777 VNDFKAKMQQPKVGV
+777 VNDFKTKMQQPKVGV

-818 SRYTISIREEKGG
+818 SRYTTSIREEKGG
-831 TYSVGVGGRVMPDYT
+831 TYSVGVGGRVYSEYK

-852 VLFDTNEQ
+852 VMFDTNEK

-872 IKKIAE
+872 IKKIAAE
-878 QGPNKEDV
+878 GPNKEDV

-912 LYNYRGM
+912 LYHYRGM
-919 NSLAEYKKTVEE
+919 NSLAEYKKAIEE

-945 KDNNMAYVVMRP
+945 KDNNMTYVVMRP

>member
-1 MSKRKRRYTTIK
+1 
-13 IQIFGTMK
+13 MK

-42 QQNPVIPADKA
+42 QQIPVIPADKA

-81 SHDVGAIQEDDDQQG
+81 SHDVGAIQEEDDQQG

-153 GIVDSALLILHDW
+153 GIIDSALLILHDW

-184 MEELRMRDGAS
+184 MEELRMRDDAS
-195 WRATIQLLKA
+195 WRGTIQLLKA
-205 LGKGTR
+205 VGKGTR

-217 IGYLDGLKSFDHS
+217 IGHLDGLKSFDHS
-230 SLENFYKKWYRPEYQ
+230 SLENFYHKWYRPEYQ

-255 DEVEAKLKKLMADIP
+255 DEVEAKLQKLMADIP
-270 ASPADAPKKEVI
+270 ASPADAPQKEVI

-294 LEDPEMTETSATLF
+294 FEDPEMTRSSASLF
-308 IKHQALPKH
+308 IKRQALPKQ
-317 LNNTFLAEQLALINA
+317 LNNTIVAEQLALIDA
-332 LASNMANSRLQEIAM
+332 LASEMANARLQEIAM
-347 KPNAPFTS
+347 KPNAPFTG
-355 ANYMNGSIGICPT
+355 ARFMNGGIGICST
-368 LECAGVGVETQ
+368 LECAGVDVNTQ
-379 DGKLLAGLEAAYT
+379 DGKLLGGFEAAYT

-409 AKQVVLKREEVAYN
+409 AKQSVMKDQELAYN

-448 DAETEWKID
+448 DAETEWKLD
-457 SMIITQMPL
+457 SMIISQL
-466 QVINQIVAQFI
+466 QLPMINQVVAQYI

-483 LVAQAPK
+483 LVVQAPK
-490 REGLVNPTEAQ
+490 REGLTNPTEAQ
-501 LAEVLAK
+501 FAEVLAK
-508 VKASTIAPYADNT
+508 VKAATIEPYADNT

-529 DKKLKGSAVKKE
+529 DKKLKGSKVKKE
-541 AKNEAFGTTE
+541 SKNEEFGTTE

-573 VSMIAH
+573 VAMVAH
-579 FGQSSLSDELYWPSS
+579 SGQSSLSDELYWSS
-594 FLSTFMGRMG
+594 AFLSTFMGRMG
-604 LSKFTATDL
+604 VSKFSATDL
-613 RKQLSGKSVSVHLS
+613 RKQLSGKNAQVYVS
-627 PDDYETGIQGMAS
+627 PDDYESQVVGVGS
-640 PKDLETLMQLIYL
+640 PKDIETIMQLLYL
-653 QFTEPRF
+653 QFTDPRF
-660 SKEDYDVAMN
+660 SKEDYDVAMA

-680 TNPDYISAVQ
+680 TNPDYISAVE

-702 QQVTPELFDKV
+702 QQITPALLDKV
-713 KFELLEPAY
+713 QFEQLEPAY
-722 KALYSNAANFTTYI
+722 KALFSNAANFTTYI
-736 VGNVDIEALKPL
+736 VGNVDVEALKPL
-748 VEKYIGSLPVSKKL
+748 VEKYLGSLPVSKKL
-762 AKKVDDGVRTVTGEV
+762 AKKVDDGVRAVKGEV
-777 VNDFKAKMQQPKVGV
+777 VNDFKVKMQQPKVGV

-805 NRVAMNVLSQVLR
+805 NRVTMNVLSQVLR

-831 TYSVGVGGRVMPDYT
+831 TYSVGVGGYVMAEYE

-872 IKKIAE
+872 IKKIATE
-878 QGPNKEDV
+878 GPNKEDV

-902 QNGTWIDWLD
+902 QNANWVDWLD
-912 LYNYRGM
+912 QRDYRGV
-919 NSLAEYKKTVEE
+919 NYPAEYKKAVEE

-945 KDNNMAYVVMRP
+945 KDNNMTYVVMRP

>member
-1 MSKRKRRYTTIK
+1 
-13 IQIFGTMK
+13 MK

-42 QQNPVIPADKA
+42 QQIPVIPADKA
-53 VRVGQLPN
+53 VRVGTLPN

-81 SHDVGAIQEDDDQQG
+81 SHDVGAIQEEDDQQG

-128 GVNLNAGTSWDY
+128 GTNLNAGTSWDY

-153 GIVDSALLILHDW
+153 GIVDTAMLILHDW
-166 SHFIALQPKEID
+166 SHFIALEPKEID
-178 AERGVI
+178 SERGVI

-195 WRATIQLLKA
+195 WRSTIAMLKA

-217 IGYLDGLKSFDHS
+217 IGHLDGLKSFSHK
-230 SLENFYKKWYRPEYQ
+230 SLENFYHKWYRPELQ
-245 AVVVVGDINV
+245 AVVIVGDINV
-255 DEVEAKLKKLMADIP
+255 DEIEAKLQKLMADIP
-270 ASPADAPKKEVI
+270 ASPADAAQKEHI
-282 VVPDNKEPIISI
+282 VVPDNQEPIVSI
-294 LEDPEMTETSATLF
+294 FEDPEMDETSATLF
-308 IKHQALPKH
+308 IKRQALPKQYK
-317 LNNTFLAEQLALINA
+317 NTIIAEQLALVSA
-332 LASNMANSRLQEIAM
+332 LASNMANARLQEIKM

-355 ANYMNGSIGICPT
+355 ASFINGGVGICST
-368 LECAGVGVETQ
+368 LENTGVGVGTQ

-404 SELER
+404 GELER
-409 AKQVVLKREEVAYN
+409 AKQIVLKREEQAYN

-430 GQYVQRY
+430 AQFVRRY
-437 LNAFRKNAAMP
+437 LDAFHKNTPMP
-448 DAETEWKID
+448 DAETEWKMD
-457 SMIITQMPL
+457 STIIAQLPL
-466 QVINQIVAQFI
+466 QAINQTVAQYI

-483 LVAQAPK
+483 LIVNVPK
-490 REGLVNPTEAQ
+490 KEGLINPTESQ
-501 LAEVLAK
+501 LLEVLAK
-508 VKASTIAPYADNT
+508 VKKAEIAPYADNT
-521 VKEPLISP
+521 VKEPLIP
-529 DKKLKGSAVKKE
+529 ADAKLKGSAVKKE
-541 AKNEAFGTTE
+541 LKNEALGTTT
-551 WTLKNGMKV
+551 WVLKNGLKI
-560 VVKPTKFKADEVQ
+560 VVKPTTFKADEVSVQ
-573 VSMIAH
+573 MLGH
-579 FGQSSLSDELYWPSS
+579 FGQSSLSDEHYWTSS
-594 FLSTFMGRMG
+594 FLPTLISYMGV
-604 LSKFTATDL
+604 SKFSSTDL
-613 RKQLSGKSVSVHLS
+613 RKQLSGKNANVFVSV
-627 PDDYETGIQGMAS
+627 DDYESGIVGQGS

-653 QFTEPRF
+653 RFTAPRF
-660 SKEDYDVAMN
+660 SKDDFDVLMN
-670 QLKPYVENLQ
+670 QYRPYVENVQ
-680 TNPDYISAVQ
+680 KDPDYISRVQ
-690 RQKTLYGNHFRR
+690 RMKTLYGNHFRR
-702 QQVTPELFDKV
+702 QQLTPEILDKV
-713 KFELLEPAY
+713 KFEDIEPVY

-736 VGNVDIEALKPL
+736 VGNVDLATLKPL
-748 VEKYIGSLPVSKKL
+748 VEKYLGSLPVSKKL
-762 AKKVDDGVRTVTGEV
+762 AKKVDDGVRTVKGEV
-777 VNDFKAKMQQPKVGV
+777 VNDFKVKMQQPKVGL

-798 PIDYTMK
+798 PIDYTLK

-831 TYSVGVGGRVMPDYT
+831 TYSVGVGGFVAPDFE

-866 QIVIDE
+866 QIVVDE
-872 IKKIAE
+872 IKKIATE
-878 QGPNKEDV
+878 GPNKEDV

-902 QNGTWIDWLD
+902 MNGNWLSWLD
-912 LYNYRGM
+912 EYNEHGTNYA
-919 NSLAEYKKTVEE
+919 AEYKKVVEE
-931 LTYDDLKALAAKIL
+931 LTYDDLKALAAKVL
-945 KDNNMAYVVMRP
+945 ADNNMAYIVMRP

>member
-1 MSKRKRRYTTIK
+1 
-13 IQIFGTMK
+13 MK

-42 QQNPVIPADKA
+42 QQIPVIPADKA
-53 VRVGQLPN
+53 VRVGQLEN
-61 GMKYYLRHN
+61 GMKYYIRHN

-116 LIEYLETVGVKF
+116 LIEYLETVGVKV
-128 GVNLNAGTSWDY
+128 GTNLNAGTSWDY

-153 GIVDSALLILHDW
+153 GIIDSALLILHDW

-195 WRATIQLLKA
+195 WRGTIQLLKA

-217 IGYLDGLKSFDHS
+217 IGHLDGLKSFDHS

-255 DEVEAKLKKLMADIP
+255 DEIEAKLKKLMADIP
-270 ASPADAPKKEVI
+270 ASPADAPQKEVI

-294 LEDPEMTETSATLF
+294 FEDPEMTESGASLF
-308 IKHQALPKH
+308 IKRQALPKQ
-317 LNNTFLAEQLALINA
+317 LNNTVVAEQLALIDA
-332 LASNMANSRLQEIAM
+332 LADEMANARFREIAM
-347 KPNAPFTS
+347 KPNAPFTG
-355 ANYMNGSIGICPT
+355 ARFMNGGIGICPT
-368 LECAGVGVETQ
+368 LACAGFDVNTQ
-379 DGKLLAGLEAAYT
+379 DGKILTGIEAAYI

-404 SELER
+404 GELER
-409 AKQVVLKREEVAYN
+409 AKQSVMKMQELAYN

-448 DAETEWKID
+448 DAETEWKLD
-457 SMIITQMPL
+457 STIIVNIQLPM
-466 QVINQIVAQFI
+466 INQVMKQYI

-483 LVAQAPK
+483 LIVQAPK

-501 LAEVLAK
+501 CLEVLAK
-508 VKASTIAPYADNT
+508 VKAATIAPYADNT

-529 DKKLKGSAVKKE
+529 DKKLKGSKVKKE
-541 AKNEAFGTTE
+541 SKNEAYGTTE

-560 VVKPTKFKADEVQ
+560 VIKPTKFKADEVQ
-573 VSMIAH
+573 VAMVAH

-594 FLSTFMGRMG
+594 FLPTFMGRMG
-604 LSKFTATDL
+604 ISKFSATDL
-613 RKQLSGKSVSVHLS
+613 RKQLSGKNASVYVS
-627 PDDYETGIQGMAS
+627 PDDYKTQVVGNGS
-640 PKDLETLMQLIYL
+640 PKDIETIFQLIYL
-653 QFTEPRF
+653 TFTDPRF
-660 SKEDYDVAMN
+660 SKDDYDVAMN
-670 QLKPYVENLQ
+670 QLRPYVENLQ
-680 TNPDYISAVQ
+680 TNPDYISAVE
-690 RQKTLYGNHFRR
+690 REKTLYGNHFRR
-702 QQVTPELFDKV
+702 QQVTPALLDKV
-713 KFELLEPAY
+713 KFELFEPAY

-736 VGNVDIEALKPL
+736 VGNVDVEVLKPL
-748 VEKYIGSLPVSKKL
+748 VEKYLGSLPVSKKL
-762 AKKVDDGVRTVTGEV
+762 NKKVDDGVRTVKGEV

-798 PIDYTMK
+798 DIDYTLK
-805 NRVAMNVLSQVLR
+805 NRVAMNVLSHVLR
-818 SRYTISIREEKGG
+818 SRYTVSIREEKGG
-831 TYSVGVGGRVMPDYT
+831 TYSVGVGGRVMADYK

-872 IKKIAE
+872 IKKIA
-878 QGPNKEDV
+878 QDGPNKEDV

-902 QNGTWIDWLD
+902 MNGNWISWLVERD
-912 LYNYRGM
+912 THGTNYA
-919 NSLAEYKKTVEE
+919 AEYKKAVEA

-945 KDNNMAYVVMRP
+945 KDNNMTYVIMRP

>member
-1 MSKRKRRYTTIK
+1 
-13 IQIFGTMK
+13 MK

-42 QQNPVIPADKA
+42 QQIPVIPADKA
-53 VRVGQLPN
+53 VRVGQLEN
-61 GMKYYLRHN
+61 GMKYYIRHN

-81 SHDVGAIQEDDDQQG
+81 SHDVGAIQEADDQQG

-128 GVNLNAGTSWDY
+128 GTNLNAGTSWDY

-195 WRATIQLLKA
+195 WRGTIHLLKA

-217 IGYLDGLKSFDHS
+217 IGHLDGLKSFDHS

-255 DEVEAKLKKLMADIP
+255 DEIEAKLKKLMADIP
-270 ASPADAPKKEVI
+270 ASPADAPQKEVI

-294 LEDPEMTETSATLF
+294 FEDPEMTESGASLF
-308 IKHQALPKH
+308 IKRQALPKH
-317 LNNTFLAEQLALINA
+317 LNNTVVAEQLALIDA
-332 LASNMANSRLQEIAM
+332 LADEMANARFREIAM
-347 KPNAPFTS
+347 KPNAPFTG
-355 ANYMNGSIGICPT
+355 ARFMNGGIGICPT
-368 LECAGVGVETQ
+368 LACAGFDVNTQ
-379 DGKLLAGLEAAYT
+379 DGKILTGIEAAYT

-404 SELER
+404 GELER
-409 AKQVVLKREEVAYN
+409 AKQSVMKMQELAYN

-448 DAETEWKID
+448 DAETEWKLD
-457 SMIITQMPL
+457 STIIVNIQLPM
-466 QVINQIVAQFI
+466 INQVMKQYI

-483 LVAQAPK
+483 LIVQAPK

-501 LAEVLAK
+501 CLEVLAK
-508 VKASTIAPYADNT
+508 VKAATIAPYADNT
-521 VKEPLISP
+521 VKEPLIP
-529 DKKLKGSAVKKE
+529 ADKKLKGSAVKKE
-541 AKNEAFGTTE
+541 SKNETFGTTE

-573 VSMIAH
+573 VAMVAH

-594 FLSTFMGRMG
+594 FLPTFMGRMG
-604 LSKFTATDL
+604 ISKFSATDL
-613 RKQLSGKSVSVHLS
+613 RKQLSGKNASVYVS
-627 PDDYETGIQGMAS
+627 PDDYKTQVVGNGS
-640 PKDLETLMQLIYL
+640 PKDIETIFQLIYL
-653 QFTEPRF
+653 TFTDPRF
-660 SKEDYDVAMN
+660 SKDDYDVAMN
-670 QLKPYVENLQ
+670 QLRPYVENLQ
-680 TNPDYISAVQ
+680 TNPDYISAVE
-690 RQKTLYGNHFRR
+690 REKTLYGNHFRR
-702 QQVTPELFDKV
+702 QQVTPALLDKV
-713 KFELLEPAY
+713 KFELFEPAY

-736 VGNVDIEALKPL
+736 VGNVDVEVLKPL

-762 AKKVDDGVRTVTGEV
+762 SKKVDDGVRTVKGEV

-798 PIDYTMK
+798 DIDYTLK
-805 NRVAMNVLSQVLR
+805 NRVAMNVLSHVLR
-818 SRYTISIREEKGG
+818 SRYTVSIREEKGG
-831 TYSVGVGGRVMPDYT
+831 TYSVGVGGRVKSDIKPS
-846 PWYQLI
+846 YQLI

-872 IKKIAE
+872 IKKIA
-878 QGPNKEDV
+878 QDGPNKEDV

-902 QNGTWIDWLD
+902 MNGNWISWLVERD
-912 LYNYRGM
+912 THGTNYA
-919 NSLAEYKKTVEE
+919 AEYKKAVEA

-945 KDNNMAYVVMRP
+945 KDNNMAYIVMRP

>member
-1 MSKRKRRYTTIK
+1 
-13 IQIFGTMK
+13 MK

-42 QQNPVIPADKA
+42 QQIPVIPADKA

-81 SHDVGAIQEDDDQQG
+81 SHDVGAIQEEDDQQG

-178 AERGVI
+178 SERGVI

-195 WRATIQLLKA
+195 WRATIQMLKA

-217 IGYLDGLKSFDHS
+217 IGHLDGLKSFSHK
-230 SLENFYKKWYRPEYQ
+230 SLENFYHKWYRPEYQ
-245 AVVVVGDINV
+245 AVVIVGDINV
-255 DEVEAKLKKLMADIP
+255 DEIEAKLQKLMADIP
-270 ASPADAPKKEVI
+270 ASPADAPQKEVI
-282 VVPDNKEPIISI
+282 IVPDNKEPIISI
-294 LEDPEMTETSATLF
+294 FEDPEMHETSATLF
-308 IKHQALPKH
+308 IKRRALPKEY
-317 LNNTFLAEQLALINA
+317 NNTIVAEQLALIDA
-332 LASNMANSRLQEIAM
+332 LASDMANARLQEIKM

-355 ANYMNGSIGICPT
+355 AHFMNGGIGICST
-368 LECAGVGVETQ
+368 LECAGVGVNTQ
-379 DGKLLAGLEAAYT
+379 DGKLLAGFEAAYT

-404 SELER
+404 GELER
-409 AKQVVLKREEVAYN
+409 AKNNVMKMQELAYN

-448 DAETEWKID
+448 DAETEWKLD
-457 SMIITQMPL
+457 SMIIAQLPL
-466 QVINQIVAQFI
+466 QAINQTIAQYI

-483 LVAQAPK
+483 LIVNVPK
-490 REGLVNPTEAQ
+490 KEGVVNPTEAQ

-508 VKASTIAPYADNT
+508 VKKAEIAPYADNT
-521 VKEPLISP
+521 VKEPLIP
-529 DKKLKGSAVKKE
+529 ADKKLKGSAVKKE
-541 AKNEAFGTTE
+541 SKNEALGTTT
-551 WTLKNGMKV
+551 WVLKNGLKV
-560 VVKPTKFKADEVQ
+560 VVKPTTFKADEVK
-573 VSMIAH
+573 VSMQAH
-579 FGQSSLSDELYWPSS
+579 FGQSSLSDELYWTSA
-594 FLSTFMGRMG
+594 FLPIMTNYMGV
-604 LSKFTATDL
+604 SKFSSTDL
-613 RKQLSGKSVSVHLS
+613 RKQLSGKDADVSLGV
-627 PDDYETGIQGMAS
+627 DDYDVGVVGQGS
-640 PKDLETLMQLIYL
+640 PKDLETIMQLIYL

-660 SKEDYDVAMN
+660 SKDDFDVIMN
-670 QLKPYVENLQ
+670 QYRPYFENAQ
-680 TNPDYISAVQ
+680 TNPDYISTVE
-690 RQKTLYGNHFRR
+690 RTKTLYGNHFRR
-702 QQVTPELFDKV
+702 QQITPAILDMV
-713 KFELLEPAY
+713 KFENVEPAY
-722 KALYSNAANFTTYI
+722 KALFSNAANFTTYI
-736 VGNVDIEALKPL
+736 VGNVDLEVLKPL

-762 AKKVDDGVRTVTGEV
+762 TKLADDGVRAVKGEV
-777 VNDFKAKMQQPKVGV
+777 VNDFKVKMQQPKVGL

-798 PIDYTMK
+798 PIDYTIK

-831 TYSVGVGGRVMPDYT
+831 TYSVGVGGRVMADYE

-872 IKKIAE
+872 IKKIATE
-878 QGPNKEDV
+878 GPNAEDV

-902 QNGTWIDWLD
+902 SNYNWVDWLD
-912 LYNYRGM
+912 EYNYRGVDF
-919 NSLAEYKKTVEE
+919 ATEYKKAVEA
-931 LTYDDLKALAAKIL
+931 LTYDDLKALAAKVL
-945 KDNNMAYVVMRP
+945 ADNNMAYIVMRP

>member
-1 MSKRKRRYTTIK
+1 
-13 IQIFGTMK
+13 MK

-42 QQNPVIPADKA
+42 QQIPVIPADKA
-53 VRVGQLPN
+53 VRVGQLEN
-61 GMKYYLRHN
+61 GMKYYIRHN

-81 SHDVGAIQEDDDQQG
+81 SHDVGAIQEADDQQG

-128 GVNLNAGTSWDY
+128 GTNLNAGTSWDY

-195 WRATIQLLKA
+195 WRGTIHLLKA

-217 IGYLDGLKSFDHS
+217 IGHLDGLKSFDHS

-255 DEVEAKLKKLMADIP
+255 DEIEAKLKKLMADIP
-270 ASPADAPKKEVI
+270 ASPADAPQKEVI

-294 LEDPEMTETSATLF
+294 FEDPEMTESGASLF
-308 IKHQALPKH
+308 IKRQALPKQ
-317 LNNTFLAEQLALINA
+317 LNNTVVAEQLALIDA
-332 LASNMANSRLQEIAM
+332 LADEMANARFREIAM
-347 KPNAPFTS
+347 KPNAPFTG
-355 ANYMNGSIGICPT
+355 ARFMNGGIGICPT
-368 LECAGVGVETQ
+368 LACAGFDVNTQ
-379 DGKLLAGLEAAYT
+379 DGKILTGIEAAYT

-404 SELER
+404 GELER
-409 AKQVVLKREEVAYN
+409 AKQSVMKMQELAYN

-448 DAETEWKID
+448 DAETEWKLD
-457 SMIITQMPL
+457 STIIVNIQLPM
-466 QVINQIVAQFI
+466 INQVMKQYI

-483 LVAQAPK
+483 LIVQAPK

-501 LAEVLAK
+501 CLEVLAK
-508 VKASTIAPYADNT
+508 VKAATIAPYADNT
-521 VKEPLISP
+521 VKEPLIP
-529 DKKLKGSAVKKE
+529 ADKKLKGSAVKKE
-541 AKNEAFGTTE
+541 SKNETFGTTE
-551 WTLKNGMKV
+551 WILKNGMKV

-573 VSMIAH
+573 VAMVAH

-594 FLSTFMGRMG
+594 FLPTFMGRMG
-604 LSKFTATDL
+604 ISKFSATDL
-613 RKQLSGKSVSVHLS
+613 RKQLSGKNASVYVS
-627 PDDYETGIQGMAS
+627 PDDYKTQVVGNGS
-640 PKDLETLMQLIYL
+640 PKDIETIFQLIYL
-653 QFTEPRF
+653 TFTDPRF
-660 SKEDYDVAMN
+660 SKDDYDVAMN
-670 QLKPYVENLQ
+670 QLRPYVENLQ
-680 TNPDYISAVQ
+680 TNPDYISAVE
-690 RQKTLYGNHFRR
+690 REKTLYGNHFRR
-702 QQVTPELFDKV
+702 QQVTPALLDKV
-713 KFELLEPAY
+713 KFELFEPAY

-736 VGNVDIEALKPL
+736 VGNVDVEVLKPL

-762 AKKVDDGVRTVTGEV
+762 SKKVDDGVRTVKGEV

-798 PIDYTMK
+798 DIDYTLK
-805 NRVAMNVLSQVLR
+805 NRVAMNVLSHVLR
-818 SRYTISIREEKGG
+818 SRYTVSIREEKGG
-831 TYSVGVGGRVMPDYT
+831 TYSVGVGGRVKSDIKPS
-846 PWYQLI
+846 YQLI

-872 IKKIAE
+872 IKKIA
-878 QGPNKEDV
+878 QDGPNKEDV

-902 QNGTWIDWLD
+902 MNGNWISWLVERD
-912 LYNYRGM
+912 THGTNYA
-919 NSLAEYKKTVEE
+919 AEYKKAVEA

-945 KDNNMAYVVMRP
+945 KDNNMTYVIMRP